1 MSQFSFVE
9 AIRRLN
15 EIGMLDLIL
24 PFLLFFTIIFAALQK
39 TMILARRKRD
49 GSVDNADEVKKYNL
63 VIALVIALLAVIP
76 HVVFNDGDLTNGR
89 LGGPLMG
96 LPNVVEIINNSLP
109 SVAVWI
115 IAILMLLLLVG
126 LFGFSENVFDNWKKW
141 IAGVAIIVV
150 AYIFIS
156 AAGYL
161 QTLPQSLRFLQDP
174 VNQAVLLILLIFGLI
189 IWFIVGGKKPEPAE
203 SGGGESGG
211 EGGEQQQRRV

>member
-1 MSQFSFVE
+1 MPQFSFVE

-39 TMILARRKRD
+39 TMILARRNKE
-49 GSVDNADEVKKYNL
+49 GKIEEAVANEVKKYNL

-76 HVVFNDGDLTNGR
+76 HIVFNDGDLTNGR

-96 LPNVVEIINNSLP
+96 LPNVVEIINNALP
-109 SVAVWI
+109 SVAVWV
-115 IAILMLLLLVG
+115 IAILMVLLLVG
-126 LFGFSENVFDNWKKW
+126 LFGFDDAFGGNWKKW
-141 IAGVAIIVV
+141 IAGIAIVVV

-189 IWFIVGGKKPEPAE
+189 IWFIVGGKPR
-203 SGGGESGG
+203 GGNTSS
-211 EGGEQQQRRV
+211 